1 MSRTMV
7 IAAALAALLVGACEQ
22 GPLQGAMQ
30 PPAGAAG
37 TYVFNDGSHRYAI
50 QLDPSWQIAS
60 SIEAGTFSRNA
71 QRNSRVA
78 EDRVTK
84 LQARYKA
91 TTPRREAAVLNAG
104 FDESSGG
111 RGQTTA
117 QRAAAQR
124 TTEANRCGGQRL
136 PDVPQQRTA
145 DGRAAHI
152 VLICRTND
160 LPAGAV
166 AFVDDPVRPYLAI
179 AHGTQGDYWRDP
191 VLNRE
196 VLDAFLAVVRSYKS
210 GG

>member
-1 MSRTMV
+1 MSRRFV
-7 IAAALAALLVGACEQ
+7 IAAALAALLTGACEQ

-30 PPAGAAG
+30 PPAGTAG
-37 TYVFNDGSHRYAI
+37 SYVFNDGSHRYSI
-50 QLDPSWQIAS
+50 QLDQSWQIAS
-60 SIEAGTFSRNA
+60 SIENGTFSRNA
-71 QRNSRVA
+71 QRTARVA

-84 LQARYKA
+84 LQARYQA

-111 RGQTTA
+111 RGQTLA

-136 PDVPQQRTA
+136 PEVPQQRTA

-152 VLICRTND
+152 VLICRAND
-160 LPAGAV
+160 LPAGAL
-166 AFVDDPVRPYLAI
+166 AFIDDPARPALAV
-179 AHGTQGDYWRDP
+179 AHGVQGDYWRDP
-191 VLNRE
+191 VLNRD
-196 VLDAFLAVVRSYKS
+196 VLDAFLKVVGSYKS